1 LVVEP
6 INGRDKV
13 VEELMGGKA
22 VGEMDS
28 REEDK
33 GEGRTQEGDL
43 LVWVIFLVYGREEN
57 LERKK
62 EEGRKQFLAATVFLT
77 VLLEDSHRG
86 TVVAG
91 NFGLGGQET
100 VRIPRAREPERL
112 FLVGWEVTQFGQD
125 SSASGSTS
133 G

>member
-33 GEGRTQEGDL
+33 GEGRTREGDL
-43 LVWVIFLVYGREEN
+43 FWFWVIFLVYGR
-57 LERKK
+57 
-62 EEGRKQFLAATVFLT
+62 
-77 VLLEDSHRG
+77 
-86 TVVAG
+86 
-91 NFGLGGQET
+91 
-100 VRIPRAREPERL
+100 
-112 FLVGWEVTQFGQD
+112 
-125 SSASGSTS
+125 
-133 G
+133 

>member
-33 GEGRTQEGDL
+33 GEGRTGGGHL
-43 LVWVIFLVYGREEN
+43 LVWVIFLVYGKVRK

-62 EEGRKQFLAATVFLT
+62 EEGRKQFWLQHFAYSFA
-77 VLLEDSHRG
+77 
-86 TVVAG
+86 
-91 NFGLGGQET
+91 
-100 VRIPRAREPERL
+100 
-112 FLVGWEVTQFGQD
+112 
-125 SSASGSTS
+125 
-133 G
+133 